1 MISVIITAFK
11 EPSTIGKCV
20 KSIVSQKIKEAYEL
34 LVIAPDKETLDAAK
48 KASSKVIAL
57 KDEGIG
63 KWNALNM
70 GFKKAKGRILVLCDG
85 DTYLGKNS
93 VNFIIDSFNDSE
105 IGIVSGKVIS
115 TNGKDDLMGYWSH
128 LLTDAAHKE
137 RLAKRKKKGFID
149 CSGYLIG
156 LRAGIIKALPK
167 DLLSEDAYMSHF
179 VWGKGFDTGYCL
191 RAEVFVKYPDNLN
204 DWFKQKRRS
213 AGGYPQLRQYFKKN
227 PKMRS
232 FSKEIIRG
240 PFYAI
245 SYAKN
250 IKELF
255 WSLILFPI
263 RLALWVMVFFDKK
276 SKKSFKQIW
285 QRVESTK

>member
-11 EPSTIGKCV
+11 EPSTIGKCI
-20 KSIVSQKIKEAYEL
+20 KSVVSQKIKESYEL

-57 KDEGIG
+57 KDDALG

-70 GFKKAKGRILVLCDG
+70 GFKKAKGRVLILCDG

-93 VNFIIDSFNDSE
+93 INFIIDSFNDSE

-115 TNGKDDLMGYWSH
+115 TNDKDNLMGYWSH

-137 RLAKRKKKGFID
+137 RLAKRKKKEFID

-156 LRAGIIKALPK
+156 LRTGIIKELPK
-167 DLLSEDAYMSHF
+167 DLLSEDAYMSHY
-179 VWGKGFDTGYCL
+179 VWDKGFDTGYSPK
-191 RAEVFVKYPDNLN
+191 AEVFVKYPDNLN

-213 AGGYPQLRQYFKKN
+213 AGGYPQLSQYFKKT

-232 FSKEIIRG
+232 FSSEVIKG
-240 PFYAI
+240 PFYTI

-250 IKELF
+250 AKELF
-255 WSLILFPI
+255 WSILLFPA
-263 RLALWVMVFFDKK
+263 RLALWTMAFFDQK